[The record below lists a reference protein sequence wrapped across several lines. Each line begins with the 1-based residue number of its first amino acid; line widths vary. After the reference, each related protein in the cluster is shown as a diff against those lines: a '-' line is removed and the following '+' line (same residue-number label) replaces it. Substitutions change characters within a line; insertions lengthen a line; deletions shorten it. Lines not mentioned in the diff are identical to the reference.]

1 MLVKVYRNLRT
12 KCWSIKQKNK
22 VVSHQNTLILKDVMF
37 RVSEKGRQRVLA
49 RKQKNVHA
57 YVCGS
62 WIQEPI
68 NLDLQQQVLI
78 KYDPYK
84 QGTFFKVEDNSSIYK
99 ADFVI
104 FAEQGRCY
112 AVNPS

>member
-12 KCWSIKQKNK
+12 KCWSIKQKSK
-22 VVSHQNTLILKDVMF
+22 VISHQNTLVLKDVVF
-37 RVSEKGRQRVLA
+37 KVSEKGRQRVLA
-49 RKQKNVHA
+49 QKQKNVHA

-62 WIQEPI
+62 WIQETI
-68 NLDLQQQVLI
+68 NLDSQQPVLI

-84 QGTFFKVEDNSSIYK
+84 HDSFFRVEDGSSIHK

-104 FAEQGRCY
+104 FAEQGKCY
-112 AVNPS
+112 AINPS